1 MKYSLLSILVGSLL
15 LAGCGGGDN
24 KTSNQS
30 KGIETPEKLTTSK
43 VDLANQI
50 PITTK
55 SLINEIVTPL
65 GSTVIGGNIPTVNT
79 PSVAMALN
87 KDGQIV
93 MLGFAKSNM
102 PTMLDENSTAL
113 GLVYL
118 LLHHPK
124 DVSDEQLETYIKE
137 SAGFPELLNSVKQAF
152 NAGQIVSNDMT
163 ILKQSLNVANQVYDR
178 LDTVPKTAMAR
189 ALPIDPAVESPYP
202 FSLIKNEKAL
212 GSITINESKRLVNSI
227 PLAWDATAK
236 DYQGNILPNGKIKIP
251 MASLGNRIATGVSD
265 WGIIGLATDY
275 FGSQDVII
283 PDDNGKTFSL
293 TVEQTNETRITNMS
307 SALADLIAIE
317 LKVLAETDG
326 EKCAAEV
333 TKAVMTGLNIEQLAK
348 GGASGFIDSLKI
360 DKVQLSNAMKAYK
373 ISASCAPSLGKNI
386 EKIATAIAPKL
397 FYVYQAYKALENTY
411 KYASVAERLYII
423 NKEWETKETYTVCM
437 GQNGKISNCAVK
449 FKLQPEGAIVATA
462 GAEIPIILKAYDKND
477 KETLLPNSLK
487 FQTDDIQKLS
497 INADN
502 TKLTALKQGVVQ
514 LRALD
519 PTTDKKNDF
528 PIEIVYPRFKES
540 EITIKEGETVTLP
553 LTDQKGRTI
562 QYNGLTEWSSGDE
575 AVANVSTFMFDPKKY
590 AGTQI
595 VIKGLKVGE
604 TNITGKNLTD
614 GSLIGVRV
622 KVEKEQPIVPKFT
635 GQVIPENRWS
645 GAAAF
650 QIKIKYQCEENC
662 EAIKYIRNIWA
673 ETHCDYIINTPD
685 QPSAS
690 GSGEWTFFSKIDQE
704 KGYLTLPSP
713 IGTLGLSSEGSMSI
727 SCYAIRAGFQTNY
740 DNQIY
745 NWNVASGSGSG
756 VYDPSAGL

>member
-1 MKYSLLSILVGSLL
+1 MRCSILSVLVGSLL
-15 LAGCGGGDN
+15 LAGCGGGDD
-24 KTSNQS
+24 KTSDQN

-43 VDLANQI
+43 VDVANQI

-79 PSVAMALN
+79 LSVAMALN

-93 MLGFAKSNM
+93 MLGFAKSNT

-118 LLHHPK
+118 LLNHPK

-275 FGSQDVII
+275 FGSQDVTI

-307 SALADLIAIE
+307 SALADLIAVD
-317 LKVLAETDG
+317 LKVLAKTDG

-333 TKAVMTGLNIEQLAK
+333 TKAVMTGLSIEQLAK
-348 GGASGFIDSLKI
+348 GEGASGFINSLTKDI
-360 DKVQLSNAMKAYK
+360 VQLSTAMKAYK

-487 FQTDDIQKLS
+487 FQTDDIQKLNM
-497 INADN
+497 NADN
-502 TKLTALKQGVVQ
+502 TKLTALKQGTVQ

-519 PTTDKKNDF
+519 LTTDKQNDF
-528 PIEIVYPRFKES
+528 PIEIIAPHFSQS
-540 EITIKEGETVTLP
+540 EITIKEGEEVTLP
-553 LTDQKGRTI
+553 LVDQKGRAI

-575 AVANVSTFMFDPKKY
+575 TVAKAYPNGLNTPKFN
-590 AGTQI
+590 GTQI
-595 VIKGLKVGE
+595 VIKGLKAGE
-604 TNITGKNLTD
+604 TNIAGINLTD
-614 GSLIGVRV
+614 RSLIGVRV
-622 KVEKEQPIVPKFT
+622 KVEKDKIPVPIVSGRLYF
-635 GQVIPENRWS
+635 ERWGDNS
-645 GAAAF
+645 LVRLMVEF
-650 QIKIKYQCEENC
+650 KCKENC
-662 EAIKYIRNIWA
+662 EYMGNGGYFQVQCNSSAYPFGEPEQIFSREFGLGEYSTSSFMGVYTLDIGFGLSGKGSYNMSCPASEAWFKDIEGNKHYY
-673 ETHCDYIINTPD
+673 TVS
-685 QPSAS
+685 SAS
-690 GSGEWTFFSKIDQE
+690 GSWIWE
-704 KGYLTLPSP
+704 Y
-713 IGTLGLSSEGSMSI
+713 
-727 SCYAIRAGFQTNY
+727 
-740 DNQIY
+740 
-745 NWNVASGSGSG
+745 
-756 VYDPSAGL
+756 